1 MPKSIRT
8 TSKNITSTLATN
20 QAIFAIGRVV
30 LSPSLSSEPF
40 TLIADPSG
48 KRDLLALIHDGS
60 YFYYDAKGYFV
71 SASDTETGDYKPSLF
86 HDTPANRQAIATLY
100 SLSNSTPYPTFQSN
114 PRNVIDTTDG
124 SDDEVILISS
134 MELSNTACDI
144 DGAIA
149 VLDDIGSLLWMIYQE
164 EIAPRQ
170 AISMAR
176 LSHDATERW
185 ADLLSS
191 RLNTINK
198 PLAQSIFGTEVAA

>member
-1 MPKSIRT
+1 MGNSIRT

-30 LSPSLSSEPF
+30 LCPSLSSEPF
-40 TLIADPSG
+40 TLIADPRSN
-48 KRDLLALIHDGS
+48 RDVLGLIHDGS
-60 YFYYDAKGYFV
+60 YFYYDDKGYFV
-71 SASDTETGDYKPSLF
+71 SARDTETGDFQPSLYQN
-86 HDTPANRQAIATLY
+86 TPANQQAINTLY
-100 SLSNSTPYPTFQSN
+100 GNTCTTVSSQ
-114 PRNVIDTTDG
+114 RKVIDITEA
-124 SDDEVILISS
+124 DDKEVILIPSV
-134 MELSNTACDI
+134 ELSDTACDI

-164 EIAPRQ
+164 EITPRQ

-185 ADLLSS
+185 AELLNS

-198 PLAQSIFGTEVAA
+198 PLAQSIFGNEVAA